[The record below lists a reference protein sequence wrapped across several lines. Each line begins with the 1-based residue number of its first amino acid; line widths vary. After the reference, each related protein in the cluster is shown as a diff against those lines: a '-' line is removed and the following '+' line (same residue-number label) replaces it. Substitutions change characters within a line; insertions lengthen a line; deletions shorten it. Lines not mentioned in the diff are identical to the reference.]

1 MSVASGLVIVLGV
14 AFATYAMRA
23 GLILAL
29 ADRSLPPVV
38 ERALRNVGPAVLA
51 ALTMSLAFGSSEG
64 GSATFEVP
72 EVAALVAAGAVAYW
86 RRNMIMT
93 LVVGM
98 VTLWVL
104 SAIV

>member
-1 MSVASGLVIVLGV
+1 MSVASGLLIVLGV
-14 AFATYAMRA
+14 ALATYAMRG

-29 ADRSLPPVV
+29 ADRSLPAIV

-64 GSATFEVP
+64 GSASFELA
-72 EVAALVAAGAVAYW
+72 EIAALVAAGSVAYR

-93 LVVGM
+93 LVAGM